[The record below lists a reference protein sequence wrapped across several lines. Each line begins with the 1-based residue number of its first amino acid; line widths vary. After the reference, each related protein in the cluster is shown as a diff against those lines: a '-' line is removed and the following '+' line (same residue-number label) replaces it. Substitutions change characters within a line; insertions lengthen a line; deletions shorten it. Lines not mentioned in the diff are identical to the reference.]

1 MPCDLTSGRLL
12 DCKAEVG
19 GIRSILLYSGD
30 NYTPAYYP
38 DGVFA
43 VNYPYGN
50 ITAYRYDLPRGTGS
64 ISEEILSDNINGTTF
79 YEDTLVIKLH
89 RLDNTMRDEL
99 KLIAQS
105 RLRIFILDNNDNQ
118 WIMGEING
126 AELVEG
132 TAATGMSLSDNYG
145 YNLTFKSQEP
155 NPLRACLAFTSKP
168 FDNAMFINPS
178 PAF

>member
-30 NYTPAYYP
+30 NYSPGYYP
-38 DGVFA
+38 NGVFA
-43 VNYPYGN
+43 LNLSGA
-50 ITAYRYDLPRGTGS
+50 ITAYRYDLARGTGS
-64 ISEEILSDNINGTTF
+64 ISEEILTSSSNGTTF

-99 KLIAQS
+99 RLIAQS
-105 RLRIFILDNNDNQ
+105 RLRIFILDNNNNQ

-132 TAATGMSLSDNYG
+132 TAATGISLSDNYG

-168 FDNAMFINPS
+168 FDNAVFINPS

>member
-19 GIRSILLYSGD
+19 GIRSILLYAGD
-30 NYTPAYYP
+30 NYKPSYYAN
-38 DGVFA
+38 GVFA
-43 VNYPYGN
+43 LTLNGN
-50 ITAYRYDLPRGTGS
+50 ITAYRYDLPKSTGS
-64 ISEEILSDNINGTTF
+64 ISEEILTSSLNGTTF

-168 FDNAMFINPS
+168 FDNAVFINPS